1 MTPDKAGFILGSDY
15 NIRRFDK
22 DGSLRW
28 QIPAPGVVW
37 GVNVA
42 RQSNLVVAACGDG
55 TLRWYRLED
64 GALLLSVFIHR
75 ADRRWIAW
83 TPAGFF
89 TTSVGA
95 EDLIGWT
102 VNRTWSEAA
111 DFFAVSQFRQTFYRP
126 DIVKQVLADA
136 ISGLVVTAI
145 EPPKTSNL
153 VLAHLPPVVRIVSP
167 GERSVA
173 ASNDVTVTYVVR
185 SPSGMPVKKVS
196 LYVDG
201 VPVTTETSNGQW
213 VLDAN
218 KEFVGKL
225 KARIPSRDV
234 EISLVAETEESSSL
248 PAVSKLLWW
257 KQ

>member
-1 MTPDKAGFILGSDY
+1 M
-15 NIRRFDK
+15 
-22 DGSLRW
+22 
-28 QIPAPGVVW
+28 
-37 GVNVA
+37 
-42 RQSNLVVAACGDG
+42 
-55 TLRWYRLED
+55 
-64 GALLLSVFIHR
+64 
-75 ADRRWIAW
+75 
-83 TPAGFF
+83 
-89 TTSVGA
+89 GA

-111 DFFAVSQFRQTFYRP
+111 DFFAVSQFRRTFYRP
-126 DIVKQVLADA
+126 DIVKRVLADA

-145 EPPKTSNL
+145 EPPRTSNL

-257 KQ
+257 KQGRTRLRSSPICTRVLIGVGSYADASLKLQSPPNDVDDFEILLNQQKARRSAASRPSS